1 VHSYLRAIGFSR
13 IKNRKELEEV
23 LNYVAEESEEKQF
36 TIVNADTDMVEL
48 SKEFAERL
56 GITVHG
62 DRDMEGSFKTD
73 YYFPRFVGK
82 HISTR
87 EEITLQKHAEKDSFA
102 GVCDDVKVG
111 VSLIFY
117 LNNMIEY
124 VERHGSDE
132 VAKFNGAVMLSG
144 LSCSGKIL
152 LPVNRDEKQ
161 MRSYKEASIN
171 RNNLIAAARDG
182 DEEAIESLTLEDIDL
197 YTMISRR
204 ILREDLYT
212 LVDSSFMPYGIECDQ
227 YSVIGEILDC
237 QLVKN
242 SYTEEEIYLMTLEC
256 NELIFDVCINK
267 ADLIGEPEVGRRFKG
282 SIWMQGKLVFE
293 ENNI

>member
-1 VHSYLRAIGFSR
+1 MHSYLRAIGFSR

-132 VAKFNGAVMLSG
+132 VAKFNGAVMLDVYKRQAYYLHAYLCG
-144 LSCSGKIL
+144 EFNLGFGKIFIVFKQIL
-152 LPVNRDEKQ
+152 FCSVVPVQNKTNLKIIDSFSDE
-161 MRSYKEASIN
+161 S
-171 RNNLIAAARDG
+171 
-182 DEEAIESLTLEDIDL
+182 
-197 YTMISRR
+197 
-204 ILREDLYT
+204 
-212 LVDSSFMPYGIECDQ
+212 
-227 YSVIGEILDC
+227 
-237 QLVKN
+237 
-242 SYTEEEIYLMTLEC
+242 
-256 NELIFDVCINK
+256 
-267 ADLIGEPEVGRRFKG
+267 
-282 SIWMQGKLVFE
+282 
-293 ENNI
+293 